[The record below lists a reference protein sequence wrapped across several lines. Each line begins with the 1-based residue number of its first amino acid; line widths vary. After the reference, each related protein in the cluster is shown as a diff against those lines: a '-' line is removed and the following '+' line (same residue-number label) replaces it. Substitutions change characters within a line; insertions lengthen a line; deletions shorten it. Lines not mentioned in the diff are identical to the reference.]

1 MGNKM
6 YRRGELF
13 ALFLGFLLLGCG
25 TGPAKF
31 DDDMP
36 TVITDVERVR
46 GEFSPPEDDLLT
58 AELVEE
64 FVELRER
71 ARVLV
76 LKKKDGEKYLNPRY
90 VGKNKRRI
98 NKRKQLVRM
107 GVERAQLEQG
117 MVCEKYNWID
127 KKIKQALIA
136 RDTPNPSV
144 LDKGMASYRIL
155 EPFLKRYQ
163 QAVAGT
169 E

>member
-1 MGNKM
+1 MGINMNRK
-6 YRRGELF
+6 GELI
-13 ALFLGFLLLGCG
+13 AIILGFVLVGCG

-31 DDDMP
+31 DDDLP

-46 GEFSPPEDDLLT
+46 GEFSPPEDGLLT

-71 ARVLV
+71 ARVLI
-76 LKKKDGEKYLNPRY
+76 LKKEDGEKYLNPRY

-127 KKIKQALIA
+127 KKIKQALMA